1 MGFKWCPSDNS
12 IWVWAKDKVKVIIL
26 VYVDDLTL
34 ACNNLTTLN
43 ELKSQLKVKFEMRD
57 LGELNYILG
66 LEIHRDRSK
75 HQIYLS
81 QRKHTLD
88 ILRRFNHEHS
98 RPLSTPLDHNI
109 TLSKVK
115 DMSQEEKDYMSSIPY
130 LSAVGSLMY
139 LAIGTHPD
147 IAFAV
152 GLLSQCRQDNN
163 LPHESFVES
172 DSRARMSYHNH
183 PKPHLHSIT

>member
-1 MGFKWCPSDNS
+1 MGGLGGVKY
-12 IWVWAKDKVKVIIL
+12 IWGIGI
-26 VYVDDLTL
+26 
-34 ACNNLTTLN
+34 
-43 ELKSQLKVKFEMRD
+43 R
-57 LGELNYILG
+57 
-66 LEIHRDRSK
+66 RDRSK
-75 HQIYLS
+75 QKIYLS

-152 GLLSQCRQDNN
+152 GLLSRCRQCRRSQPCHQSK
-163 LPHESFVES
+163 L
-172 DSRARMSYHNH
+172 SRY
-183 PKPHLHSIT
+183 